1 MTSAS
6 DAWGM
11 PAAPY
16 RGSWRLQGRFW
27 PTVRD
32 DPADAE
38 AISHK
43 LSVRAGLV
51 RQAGYG
57 RTTSGHRASQWGRV

>member
-1 MTSAS
+1 
-6 DAWGM
+6 M
-11 PAAPY
+11 PAAPH
-16 RGSWRLQGRFW
+16 GNSWRLEGRFW

-38 AISHK
+38 AVSHK

-51 RQAGYG
+51 RQLAAGLYTLTPIG
-57 RTTSGHRASQWGRV
+57 LRVVA